1 MCTIGW
7 VVDLQME
14 SRKGRSLLLIGD
26 YWKKTKPLECILMAE
41 SLLFRLSH
49 TAFYLGNKLRT
60 LLADHPF

>member
-1 MCTIGW
+1 
-7 VVDLQME
+7 ME